1 MTDQDNTSLFLIGA
15 YRDNEVSPTH
25 PLMSTLNELSEESVT
40 INQITLKP
48 LAFEHINQLIAES
61 LHHDLEAVSTLTDLV
76 MRKTGGNPFFVNQFL
91 HTLYE
96 EELLTFNSV
105 EVSSKVSQFGW
116 QWDIAQIEVMN
127 ITDNVVDLMIGKLK
141 KLPKSAQQV
150 LRLAAC
156 VGNRFDLDTLSVI
169 YEKSPA
175 ETFQDIMPVLSEGFI
190 LPSSSL
196 ELISEEV
203 HSSQPLIRHF
213 HFLHDRVQQAAYSL
227 IDEEQKKTVHLQIGR
242 LLLKNTPTDVLEE
255 KVFDIVGHFNH
266 NIKLLNNQAERLR
279 VAELFLMAGKKA
291 KMATAYGAAVEYLSV
306 GRECLPKKSWE
317 ISYGLTFNL
326 FTESAEAAYLSG
338 DFEQMEQL
346 AQVVLQQART
356 LADEVKVGEI
366 QIPAYAAQNQ
376 QLKAI
381 KTALM
386 FLKRLDINFPE
397 EPTQEEVGLA
407 LQKMQVSLLGKP
419 IPSLIDLPIMTDP
432 KIILAMR
439 VMGAVTPAAYHV
451 LPGLLF
457 LLALKQIDLSV
468 EYGNVSESIFSYACY
483 GFILCGVVGDI
494 NSGYQF
500 GQLALDVLKKL
511 GEKVFK
517 ARGIMLF
524 NGLVRP
530 WKEHIRETLQPLLGS
545 YQIGLETGDLEFAA
559 YSIHVYSY
567 YSYFIGKPLV
577 TLEPEIAQY
586 TQAIGFLKQEGVLS
600 WNNQLWQAVLNLMG
614 RSNHRCR
621 LIGDV
626 YDENIQLPFHQQAND
641 RTATHYLHLNKCIL
655 HYLFQEYAVA
665 VENAEIAEH
674 HLDGVIGLLAMAIF
688 HFYDS
693 LTRLALYPSL
703 PQSEQ
708 EAVLTKISANQE
720 KMANWAKHAP
730 MNHWHKFYLV
740 EAERS
745 RVLGKDGEAREYY
758 DKAIDGARANEYVN
772 EEALAYELAGQ
783 FYLIKGNPKVAQVY
797 LRDAHYA
804 YQQWGALAKV
814 KDLEERYPQFLI
826 PKTAR
831 AISTDSTISGTR
843 MASGSTKDGSEWLDL
858 NSVMKAAQTLSGEIV
873 LSRLLEKMMQ
883 IVIENAGAEKGFLL
897 LPQKEQWFVEAE
909 GQVDSDEVNVLQSVP
924 LENQPIAQTI
934 IQYVVRTRESVVLA
948 DASQEGQFTRDPY
961 LVEQRP
967 KSLLSVP
974 LLNQGQLTGI
984 LYLENNLTTGAFT
997 PERLEVLKVLS
1008 SQLAISIENALLYRT
1023 LEQQVEERTTQLAWR
1038 TEQLAKANEKITA
1051 LNEQLKSDNLRMTAE
1066 LDVSRQL
1073 QQMLLPKE
1081 EELKAIDRLDIAG
1094 FMEPADEVGGDYY
1107 DVQQCHGRIICGIGD
1122 VTGHGLESGVIAMM
1136 VQTLVRGLLANQ
1148 ETELV
1153 NFLNAIN
1160 EAVYDNVHRMN
1171 GEKYLTL
1178 TLLDYKEGQITLTG
1192 QHEDLIVVRNGLVEL
1207 IDTFDFGFP
1216 IGLEKNI
1223 SDFVAQTQIPLNSG
1237 DVVVLYTD
1245 GITEAENS
1253 DKQLY
1258 GLERLCQVIR
1268 QNWQQ
1273 TAQEI
1278 IEAVIADVRRFI
1290 GKQKV
1295 FDDIT
1300 LLVLKQK

>member
-1 MTDQDNTSLFLIGA
+1 M
-15 YRDNEVSPTH
+15 VS
-25 PLMSTLNELSEESVT
+25 
-40 INQITLKP
+40 
-48 LAFEHINQLIAES
+48 
-61 LHHDLEAVSTLTDLV
+61 
-76 MRKTGGNPFFVNQFL
+76 
-91 HTLYE
+91 
-96 EELLTFNSV
+96 
-105 EVSSKVSQFGW
+105 
-116 QWDIAQIEVMN
+116 
-127 ITDNVVDLMIGKLK
+127 
-141 KLPKSAQQV
+141 
-150 LRLAAC
+150 
-156 VGNRFDLDTLSVI
+156 
-169 YEKSPA
+169 
-175 ETFQDIMPVLSEGFI
+175 
-190 LPSSSL
+190 
-196 ELISEEV
+196 
-203 HSSQPLIRHF
+203 
-213 HFLHDRVQQAAYSL
+213 
-227 IDEEQKKTVHLQIGR
+227 
-242 LLLKNTPTDVLEE
+242 
-255 KVFDIVGHFNH
+255 
-266 NIKLLNNQAERLR
+266 
-279 VAELFLMAGKKA
+279 
-291 KMATAYGAAVEYLSV
+291 
-306 GRECLPKKSWE
+306 
-317 ISYGLTFNL
+317 
-326 FTESAEAAYLSG
+326 
-338 DFEQMEQL
+338 
-346 AQVVLQQART
+346 
-356 LADEVKVGEI
+356 
-366 QIPAYAAQNQ
+366 
-376 QLKAI
+376 
-381 KTALM
+381 
-386 FLKRLDINFPE
+386 
-397 EPTQEEVGLA
+397 
-407 LQKMQVSLLGKP
+407 
-419 IPSLIDLPIMTDP
+419 
-432 KIILAMR
+432 
-439 VMGAVTPAAYHV
+439 
-451 LPGLLF
+451 
-457 LLALKQIDLSV
+457 
-468 EYGNVSESIFSYACY
+468 
-483 GFILCGVVGDI
+483 
-494 NSGYQF
+494 
-500 GQLALDVLKKL
+500 
-511 GEKVFK
+511 
-517 ARGIMLF
+517 
-524 NGLVRP
+524 
-530 WKEHIRETLQPLLGS
+530 
-545 YQIGLETGDLEFAA
+545 
-559 YSIHVYSY
+559 
-567 YSYFIGKPLV
+567 
-577 TLEPEIAQY
+577 
-586 TQAIGFLKQEGVLS
+586 
-600 WNNQLWQAVLNLMG
+600 
-614 RSNHRCR
+614 RSNP
-621 LIGDV
+621 G
-626 YDENIQLPFHQQAND
+626 
-641 RTATHYLHLNKCIL
+641 
-655 HYLFQEYAVA
+655 
-665 VENAEIAEH
+665 
-674 HLDGVIGLLAMAIF
+674 
-688 HFYDS
+688 
-693 LTRLALYPSL
+693 
-703 PQSEQ
+703 
-708 EAVLTKISANQE
+708 
-720 KMANWAKHAP
+720 
-730 MNHWHKFYLV
+730 
-740 EAERS
+740 
-745 RVLGKDGEAREYY
+745 
-758 DKAIDGARANEYVN
+758 
-772 EEALAYELAGQ
+772 
-783 FYLIKGNPKVAQVY
+783 
-797 LRDAHYA
+797 
-804 YQQWGALAKV
+804 
-814 KDLEERYPQFLI
+814 
-826 PKTAR
+826 
-831 AISTDSTISGTR
+831 
-843 MASGSTKDGSEWLDL
+843 GSEWLDL
-858 NSVMKAAQTLSGEIV
+858 SSLMKAAQTLSGEIV
-873 LSRLLEKMMQ
+873 LSRLLEKMMH

-1023 LEQQVEERTTQLAWR
+1023 LEQQVEERTAQLAWR